1 MNLQSEE
8 MRRQLDEIISAF
20 PQIHTSDIPG
30 IDLYMD
36 QVTTFLQENLRG
48 LSRDPEDDK
57 FLTKTMINNY
67 VKNKVLIPPVKK
79 KYSREHMMLLIMIY
93 YMKSFLSIGDIREV
107 IAPLMERY
115 ADASSDPKKDPKKDP
130 RKDSK
135 KDPKK
140 ELKKELQKDPH
151 KELQKDPHE
160 DLQKDLLTKTAG
172 RGKETVDGQTQEI
185 RISDIYETVMKE
197 VEKELPIM
205 QEEMCRSIELS
216 EGVFADVPE
225 EDRPVLQRFA
235 LISRLSAEVY
245 IRKLFIEKLLDA
257 GIESQE

>member
-8 MRRQLDEIISAF
+8 MRRQLDKIISAF

-48 LSRDPEDDK
+48 LSRDPDDDK

-107 IAPLMERY
+107 IAPLMERF
-115 ADASSDPKKDPKKDP
+115 ADASADP
-130 RKDSK
+130 K

-140 ELKKELQKDPH
+140 ELKKDLQKDP
-151 KELQKDPHE
+151 QKDPHE
-160 DLQKDLLTKTAG
+160 DLQKDRQTKTAG
-172 RGKETVDGQTQEI
+172 RDKETADGQTQEI